1 MHSDEYEYYS
11 DLSIEEI
18 NEQLID
24 AQSIYNDITNSL
36 RKIIKRKP
44 LSNNLPLSDSIKSRI
59 TVLTDLCGILCDHY
73 EYEIDYL
80 WFQFMLDDLT
90 DAIHG
95 FAKLVDDM
103 ESKYEHLKGSLDTGA
118 RRHVRLF
125 PSELD
130 DYLNA
135 TRRNNI
141 ADFNRFISDSY
152 WLEFKC
158 TPNKEWKPLPLL
170 DELKIPEDLI

>member
-1 MHSDEYEYYS
+1 MQSVEYEYYS
-11 DLSIEEI
+11 DLSIEEDSVHP
-18 NEQLID
+18 ID
-24 AQSIYNDITNSL
+24 VESIYKDLTDSL
-36 RKIIKRKP
+36 IELIKQKP
-44 LSNNLPLSDSIKSRI
+44 LSNKLPLSDAMKTRI
-59 TVLTDLCGILCDHY
+59 TVLTDLCGILCDRY

-103 ESKYEHLKGSLDTGA
+103 ESKYEYLKGSLDTGA

-141 ADFNRFISDSY
+141 ADFNRFISDKY